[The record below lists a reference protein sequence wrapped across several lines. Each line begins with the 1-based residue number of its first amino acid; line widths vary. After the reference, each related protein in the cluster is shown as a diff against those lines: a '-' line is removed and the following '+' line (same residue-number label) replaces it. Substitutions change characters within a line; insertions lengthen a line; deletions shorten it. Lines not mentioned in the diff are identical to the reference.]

1 MYRNVFGLIVEI
13 DGYEPGAYLQ
23 TKHATYQEIQTWVKQ
38 RYNLHVSNHAISQ
51 VKGLCGLA
59 RDNPGGTAGYDGLKL
74 RPDSRNQPQAS
85 HQNSE
90 KLFKK
95 ACSAKVIPWFF
106 PQIYLASSPLKGDD
120 EGKVLG

>member
-1 MYRNVFGLIVEI
+1 MFGLIVEI

-106 PQIYLASSPLKGDD
+106 PQIYPAASPLKGDD
-120 EGKVLG
+120 EGEVLG